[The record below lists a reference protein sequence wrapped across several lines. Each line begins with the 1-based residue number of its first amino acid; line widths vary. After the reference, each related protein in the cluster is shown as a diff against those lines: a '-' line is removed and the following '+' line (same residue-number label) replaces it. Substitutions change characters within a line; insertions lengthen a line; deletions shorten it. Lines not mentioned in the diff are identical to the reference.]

1 MKDFENTI
9 LSYLIITF
17 LLYAD
22 LFLYFLIKVTI
33 SGYWFDRILFWIW
46 FCATLYLVSAFWK
59 RLWIRRYFYFLC
71 AIILLSVLPMAMP
84 FVAIILSSTGQ
95 GLYYNKK
102 ISDKYRFEVIQYGFL
117 GRPVMNIDEQTFPFE
132 KEIITLLN
140 KSIPVDSTKT
150 IDPWEIKNVDFIGEN
165 DNSIFL
171 NISSDKQHAKVT
183 FTKYTKEIKLRSQ

>member
-1 MKDFENTI
+1 
-9 LSYLIITF
+9 
-17 LLYAD
+17 
-22 LFLYFLIKVTI
+22 
-33 SGYWFDRILFWIW
+33 
-46 FCATLYLVSAFWK
+46 
-59 RLWIRRYFYFLC
+59 
-71 AIILLSVLPMAMP
+71 MAMP